1 MRRFAMVAGL
11 LGIFSSA
18 SMAATTTTTVGA
30 VGLNKSLGVRQ
41 MGAGGVGIGNGGVM
55 AMWSNPAFLMDM
67 DTQGEVSLGSGAM
80 NNGNETLT
88 ALGGGWKFADNWAL
102 GGFFGMNAVSFKEV
116 DGMGM
121 EIGGSINDNAVAF
134 GMVGAYR
141 WKWLTAGFAPK
152 LVMQN
157 IMEESYK
164 APCGDLGLAGNWG
177 NWSAGLSFRNLGG
190 KLIQNTSDNQ
200 YYYPEG
206 VSLPAEF
213 RLGGAYS
220 FSALRL
226 TPAIE
231 IRSTSDRDPVIALAA
246 NWWANNWLGL
256 RLGLAGP
263 LSSSK
268 SNGDIQYAN
277 STNQDGGG
285 AAFSMGLS
293 AIYKSF
299 TFNGAFET
307 ANAGPSG
314 RLDVSY
320 AIGQRAVKTE
330 DATEP
335 EPEKKE
341 EVRKDETPVPVL
353 KPGDKKLNFAIADL
367 RGENVSAGDAAVM
380 ADLLRNELVKTNTF
394 TVIEKQNMDKVLS
407 EHAFQQTGCSSEEC
421 AVKLGKLLN
430 VQRMAVGS
438 FGKLMDSYILSIRVV
453 NVESGEI
460 VYADSAEGEKV
471 SQLRVGVKDMAAR
484 MARQIR

>member
-1 MRRFAMVAGL
+1 MRRLALVAGL
-11 LGIFSSA
+11 LGILSSV
-18 SMAATTTTTVGA
+18 SMAATSTTTVGA
-30 VGLNKSLGVRQ
+30 VGLNKPLGVRQ

-80 NNGNETLT
+80 NNGNKSLT

-102 GGFFGMNAVSFKEV
+102 GGFFGMNSVSFKEI

-121 EIGGSINDNAVAF
+121 EMGGTINDNANAIGV
-134 GMVGAYR
+134 VGAYR

-152 LVMQN
+152 LVIQN
-157 IMEESYK
+157 ILEESYK

-177 NWSAGLSFRNLGG
+177 NWSAGLSFRNVGG
-190 KLIQNTSDNQ
+190 RLIQADKVF
-200 YYYPEG
+200 YPDG
-206 VSLPAEF
+206 VSLPTEV
-213 RLGGAYS
+213 RLGGAYA
-220 FSALRL
+220 FTGLRL

-231 IRSTSDRDPVIALAA
+231 IRSTNDRDPVIALAA

-263 LSSSK
+263 LVNSK
-268 SNGDIQYAN
+268 SGGDIQYAN
-277 STNQDGGG
+277 SSNQDGGG
-285 AAFSMGLS
+285 ATFSMGLS

-330 DATEP
+330 DASEP

-341 EVRKDETPVPVL
+341 EVKRDEAPVVAL